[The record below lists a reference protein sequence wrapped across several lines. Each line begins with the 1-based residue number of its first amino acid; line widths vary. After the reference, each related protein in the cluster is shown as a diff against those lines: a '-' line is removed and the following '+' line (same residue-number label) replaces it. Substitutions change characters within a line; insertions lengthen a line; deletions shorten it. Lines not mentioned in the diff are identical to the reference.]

1 MRQPCTSRSRWNAK
15 VSDIM
20 ENGRWNP
27 TNGRVS
33 MQEIWDNIPS
43 YSPNAAVED
52 KKGHIPRHAFMLW
65 LATKQR
71 LSTMDRLPASIGLID
86 KTCTL
91 CREEDED
98 HRHLFFRFT
107 KRVWESIN
115 EKTDLHW
122 PLVEW
127 NHLVQWAASNIHRK
141 NTMSMIARLIMAASV
156 YYIWQERNRRVF
168 RMQMQNSHYIV
179 NEIYQL
185 IRAHLSCMATI
196 PDSVKL

>member
-1 MRQPCTSRSRWNAK
+1 MRNHHPPIDTHL
-15 VSDIM
+15 I
-20 ENGRWNP
+20 
-27 TNGRVS
+27 
-33 MQEIWDNIPS
+33 IWQ
-43 YSPNAAVED
+43 
-52 KKGHIPRHAFMLW
+52 KGHIPRHAFMLW

-71 LSTMDRLPASIGLID
+71 LSTMDRH
-86 KTCTL
+86 KTCAL

-98 HRHLFFRFT
+98 HNHLFFQCNYS

-115 EKTDLHW
+115 EKADLHW
-122 PLVEW
+122 PLMEW

-141 NTMSMIARLIMAASV
+141 NTMSMIAKLIMAASV

-196 PDSVKL
+196 SDSVKLQWDI